1 MHIETVYKF
10 MSSHYNKQVI
20 RRDEESIKGH
30 LKLVTVYQS
39 TICLRD
45 SWVKDSTAAHQDNRT
60 ELSEK
65 RIFDILSSKILKSF
79 FIL

>member
-39 TICLRD
+39 TICRRD
-45 SWVKDSTAAHQDNRT
+45 SWVKDSSTSGQQDRV
-60 ELSEK
+60 K
-65 RIFDILSSKILKSF
+65 
-79 FIL
+79 